1 MEPYSSMQTVSS
13 PVIFF
18 CIALAA
24 RALFSFLETSITA
37 LRLFKL
43 KELAASTNKYG
54 HILQALEKTPHRV
67 LITILIASSLAEVT
81 AASLGTQIVEGFFA
95 RMNITGGLGFS
106 LGIGFATLAILI
118 FGEILPKNIAKSHGE
133 RLFASTLWITNIIF
147 YTLYPIVTILLK
159 LTDFI
164 VYSLGGSRLSGGV
177 EWVSSE
183 KEIQFL
189 INYFNEKGLMEQ
201 EKSEMLKNIFDL
213 GLTPVKDIM
222 VPATDIVSVNV
233 TATIKDTL
241 EIFGKRHFTRL
252 PVYNGQQDNIIG
264 MVHLKDVFGYISRNE
279 DKPLKDIV
287 RPIMFIPESV
297 KINQLLREFRQ
308 QHMHIAIVLNE
319 HGSITGLITLEDILE
334 EIVGEISDEHD
345 PANEKIIPLKQG
357 GWLVDASTPLEIL
370 ENHLGIEFESEDAIT
385 LAGFLTEQ
393 LQHLPKKGERILYQ
407 NHYFQVQKASDKRVL
422 EVLIFTKKT
431 GDDGGP
437 GEI

>member
-1 MEPYSSMQTVSS
+1 MQTVSS

-54 HILQALEKTPHRV
+54 HFFQALEKTPHRV

-189 INYFNEKGLMEQ
+189 INYINEKGLMEQ